1 MRRWLAVSLAGGACL
16 AIALVVLALL
26 DVAPALPLLVFVVG
40 VVSAVVTG
48 LVLCLLLLFRLVRLR
63 HKPVS
68 ARPLVPPALAV
79 GAGALGLLAG
89 YLAGPAPVP
98 AASISP
104 GDQLAYMYKTD
115 RRDRFTLR
123 WLNTSRDEMR
133 SARVLQLNRDGLIL
147 GPEAMLDA
155 AIILQHGNDSSDYRV
170 AHELAKAACE
180 KGVNSTRW
188 DRGSAEWLA
197 KATYDRWM
205 MSIGKP
211 QVYGTQKEF
220 TFGGGE

>member
-26 DVAPALPLLVFVVG
+26 DAAPALPLIVFVAG
-40 VVSAVVTG
+40 IVSSLLTG
-48 LVLCLLLLFRLVRLR
+48 LVVCLLLLFRLFRLR
-63 HKPVS
+63 HRPVS

-79 GAGALGLLAG
+79 GAGSLGLLVG

-98 AASISP
+98 AESTSP

-115 RRDRFTLR
+115 QRDRVTLR

-133 SARVLQLNRDGLIL
+133 SARVLQLNRDGLVV
-147 GPEAMLDA
+147 GPEAMLNA
-155 AIILQHGNDSSDYRV
+155 AIVLQHGDDSTDYRV

-205 MSIGKP
+205 LSIGKP

-220 TFGGGE
+220 ITHF

>member
-1 MRRWLAVSLAGGACL
+1 MRSWLFVVLVGGASL
-16 AIALVVLALL
+16 TVALVVLALL
-26 DVAPALPLLVFVVG
+26 DVAPALPLLVFVAG

-48 LVLCLLLLFRLVRLR
+48 LFLCLLLLFRLVRLR

-68 ARPLVPPALAV
+68 VRPLVPPALAV

-98 AASISP
+98 AESTSP

-115 RRDRFTLR
+115 QRDRVTLR
-123 WLNTSRDEMR
+123 WFNTSRDEMR

-155 AIILQHGNDSSDYRV
+155 AIVLQHGDDSSDYRV

-205 MSIGKP
+205 LSIGKP

-220 TFGGGE
+220 ITHF